1 MVFMNDKKVYSDFK
15 NLESMKNAKNS
26 DKYWI
31 LSSFS
36 LVIFTNTV
44 WHGGDQL
51 IMKEGIKL
59 DRFNSI
65 SCPSETKRG
74 VFRRQIPFF
83 EN

>member
-1 MVFMNDKKVYSDFK
+1 
-15 NLESMKNAKNS
+15 MKNTENS
-26 DKYWI
+26 GKYRI
-31 LSSFS
+31 LSSFL
-36 LVIFTNTV
+36 LVLFTKMV
-44 WHGGDQL
+44 WDGGDQL

-65 SCPSETKRG
+65 SCPGETRRG